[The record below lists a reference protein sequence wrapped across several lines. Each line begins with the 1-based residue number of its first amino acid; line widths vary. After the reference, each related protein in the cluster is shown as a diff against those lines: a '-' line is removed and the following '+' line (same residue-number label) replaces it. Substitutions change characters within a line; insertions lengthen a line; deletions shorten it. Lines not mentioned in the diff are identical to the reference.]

1 MTEMRAPLRFA
12 KQSFAFGAAL
22 FGGVS
27 DALSDLIPFYYS
39 WMCAIK
45 HHYTEI
51 NYRGKIK
58 KICVN
63 CFCFE
68 GGGCFK

>member
-1 MTEMRAPLRFA
+1 MN
-12 KQSFAFGAAL
+12 FGI
-22 FGGVS
+22 S

-39 WMCAIK
+39 WMCLFK
-45 HHYTEI
+45 HNYTEI

-58 KICVN
+58 KICIN
-63 CFCFE
+63 CHCFE